1 MRITVNDTADHDTEV
16 LPAILDIL
24 PEDLSAWVSGGKS
37 IIYDGDVEIA
47 SVPVRGLEPSEAADA
62 VRKAL
67 KGVI

>member
-1 MRITVNDTADHDTEV
+1 MRITVNDTTSRDAEV

-24 PEDLSAWVSGGKS
+24 PEGLSAWMSGGKS
-37 IIYDGDVEIA
+37 VIYDGDVEIA
-47 SVPVRGLEPSEAADA
+47 SVSVRGLEPSEAVDA